1 MRSGGNGQRHPVLL
15 ERAHADL
22 VKRLRIRQPDIE
34 AAIFARVLAMQESK
48 GSEDAEYEAGLRR
61 AVAAV
66 VDSCLTSIEQGEHWT
81 PPIPSEAI
89 TQARRAA
96 RACVSLKT
104 VLLRYTAGHTVLA
117 EFVTEESEHSDFK
130 GQRVALLRT
139 LGMQLERLQVAIA
152 SEYNQ
157 ELERADGSHDL
168 RRAELVYRLLVGGP
182 VDIAESDYEFNAWH
196 LGVIA
201 TGVGGAGAVRSLAR
215 DLGREPLLIARSDE
229 SIWAWFGGRQRLE
242 SADVERRFSASE
254 DSGISLAI
262 GEPGRGI
269 EGFRLT
275 HQQAQGALL
284 VAVRRPRRLTR
295 YAEDMLLAA
304 ALRDKTLGSSLEE
317 VYLSPLCRERDGG
330 VALCETLR
338 AYFEADHN
346 VGAAAQRLGADRG
359 TVRKRLR
366 MIEHRLGCLLHTRQA
381 ELEVAL
387 SLKELGQVAS
397 AQDQPP
403 TALQAA

>member
-1 MRSGGNGQRHPVLL
+1 MSHRGPRHPALL
-15 ERAHADL
+15 EQAHADL

-34 AAIFARVLAMQESK
+34 SAIFARVLAMQESK

-66 VDSCLTSIEQGEHWT
+66 VDSCLTNIEQGENWT

-117 EFVTEESEHSDFK
+117 EFVTEESEHTDFK

-139 LGMQLERLQVAIA
+139 LGKQLERLQVSIA

-157 ELERADGSHDL
+157 ELERANGSHDL

-182 VDIAESDYEFNAWH
+182 VDIEESDYEFASWH
-196 LGVIA
+196 LGMIA
-201 TGVGGAGAVRSLAR
+201 TGVGGARAVRSLAR
-215 DLGREPLLIARSDE
+215 DLGRELLFVARSDE

-242 SADVERRFSASE
+242 SADVERLLSVRE
-254 DSGISLAI
+254 HTEVSLAI

-269 EGFRLT
+269 DGFRLT

-284 VAVRRPRRLTR
+284 VALRRPQRLTR
-295 YAEDMLLAA
+295 YADDMLLAA
-304 ALRDKTLGSSLEE
+304 ALRDKTLGRSLEE
-317 VYLSPLCRERDGG
+317 VLSPLCTERDGG
-330 VALCETLR
+330 AALCETLR

-346 VGAAAQRLGADRG
+346 VGAAARRLGADRG

-366 MIEHRLGCLLHTRQA
+366 TIENRLGCLLHTRQA

-387 SLKELGQVAS
+387 SLKELDQQAP